1 MINRIDAICRIDNAC
16 KELEAAMAL
25 LNSMGV
31 TFAMPD
37 LIGSIV
43 RRLEDIRV
51 DIYSADLPNE
61 SDFEPTYNEEA

>member
-16 KELEAAMAL
+16 EELEAAMAL

-31 TFAMPD
+31 SFAMPD

-43 RRLEDIRV
+43 CRLEDIRV
-51 DIYSADLPNE
+51 DVYSADLPNE
-61 SDFEPTYNEEA
+61 QD